1 MNAWKTWLLVVG
13 ALVTAAAVFVLTS
26 QAVARWCTGRLV
38 NPQDDLDWLRREF
51 RLGAE
56 EMARIRD
63 LHAGYLPRCQAWC
76 AQIAAKKTELAA
88 ELAAQGALTPRA
100 EALLRDVAALRAQCQ
115 ADMLRHFVEVS
126 RAMPPEQGRRYLAEM
141 QRLTLGFHE
150 QTERAMTPAGHTGHA
165 HP

>member
-13 ALVTAAAVFVLTS
+13 ALMTAAAVFVLTS

-56 EMARIRD
+56 EMARMRD
-63 LHAGYLPRCQAWC
+63 LHAGYLSRCQAWC